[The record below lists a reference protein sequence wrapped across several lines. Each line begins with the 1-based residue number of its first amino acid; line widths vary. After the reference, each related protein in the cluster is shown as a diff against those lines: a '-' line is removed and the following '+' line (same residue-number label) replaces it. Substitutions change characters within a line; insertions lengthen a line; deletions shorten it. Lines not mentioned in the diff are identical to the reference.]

1 MAIEKRL
8 IDINVT
14 IQNLESEIEQYPT
27 ANSKDMPFEALKKSV
42 IPKLVRDVINY
53 LEKQPTVDAVEVVH
67 GRWIY
72 EPVEF
77 SIVKDIRC
85 SVCRR
90 YVKVPENYCP
100 DCGAKMDGGSN
111 G

>member
-1 MAIEKRL
+1 MTTEKRL
-8 IDINVT
+8 IDANEVWHKIHKRREAAYRELDHPRCNVYL
-14 IQNLESEIEQYPT
+14 NAE
-27 ANSKDMPFEALKKSV
+27 F
-42 IPKLVRDVINY
+42 DVMDA
-53 LEKQPTVDAVEVVH
+53 PTVDAVEVVH